1 MNLNEC
7 AKKTGTDKGPDFHG
21 YTNYYDYWFSKYI
34 NPDILEIGVLDGA
47 SIEMYNQ
54 FYNGEC
60 DIYCIDIEDKKH
72 IMDKY
77 TNVHFYQLDQG
88 NASQWDSFLEKTK
101 DIEFDIILDDG
112 SHQCRHQILT
122 LSKLHKRVKEDGIYV
137 LEDLHANFCPDMN
150 DFCTAPLTFLSY
162 LTLSST
168 PYLSEQEQKELTH
181 DIKDIVTL
189 NLESH
194 GTFNQFYNNRSI
206 SSVITFKK

>member
-1 MNLNEC
+1 MC
-7 AKKTGTDKGPDFHG
+7 KKNWYRQRTRFHG

-88 NASQWDSFLEKTK
+88 DASQWDSFLEKTK

-150 DFCTAPLTFLSY
+150 DFGTAPLTFLSY

-194 GTFNQFYNNRSI
+194 GTFNQYFNNRSI